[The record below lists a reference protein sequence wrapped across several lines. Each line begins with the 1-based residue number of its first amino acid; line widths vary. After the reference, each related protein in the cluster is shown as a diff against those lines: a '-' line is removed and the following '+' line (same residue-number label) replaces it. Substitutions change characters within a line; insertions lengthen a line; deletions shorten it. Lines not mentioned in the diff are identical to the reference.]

1 MARRKFAISSQVS
14 PMPARP
20 RLKALIPGMRLPTAV
35 LTNCKTIRRSQFPSS
50 LFLAPRVRVQLRE
63 SVSPIHHAARRDRA
77 ADGGDLTRRY
87 RCLYPITGLGT
98 SRGRLSHH
106 PGSYLLLRRQP
117 DRDGDDGYGTA
128 RAPVWP
134 ASGTQP

>member
-1 MARRKFAISSQVS
+1 MQ
-14 PMPARP
+14 
-20 RLKALIPGMRLPTAV
+20 LPTAV
-35 LTNCKTIRRSQFPSS
+35 LTNCKTIPRSQFPSS
-50 LFLAPRVRVQLRE
+50 LFPVPPVRVQLRE

-98 SRGRLSHH
+98 ARGRLPHH
-106 PGSYLLLRRQP
+106 SGPHVLSWRQP

-134 ASGTQP
+134 ASGTQPDDL